1 MDMSTPHGDPRRLMT
16 LLWRSKIERGA
27 RPGPRARISVDDIVN
42 AAIAWADQRGADALT
57 MRDLAAGLGVRPMT
71 LYSHIPDKDTLLALM
86 FDAAMGTHTVEIVD
100 DAGWRD
106 RVRAVVEANLRLFL
120 AHPWLL
126 EMWSE
131 RPPFG
136 PGVIG
141 KYERE
146 LAVLVP
152 LGLPDVQL
160 DAVLTWLIA
169 FVRGAAS
176 DLIAHRAESASG
188 EEWWAEVGPVLEE
201 FVTREEFPLASRIG
215 VAAGEAIGGAY
226 DAEAS
231 WEFGLERVLDG
242 LAPLMNGQGE
252 DSGESMAE
260 GDVRPG
266 TR

>member
-1 MDMSTPHGDPRRLMT
+1 MDVSTPHGDPRRLMT
-16 LLWRSKIERGA
+16 LLWRSKIERAA

-42 AAIAWADQRGADALT
+42 AAIAWADQRGVESIT
-57 MRDLAAGLGVRPMT
+57 MRDLAAEVGVKPMT
-71 LYSHIPDKDTLLALM
+71 LYSHIPDKATLLALM
-86 FDAAMGTHTVEIVD
+86 FDAAMGTHTIDVAD

-106 RVRAVVEANLRLFL
+106 RVRTVIDANLRLFL

-152 LGLPDVQL
+152 LGLPDVQV

-176 DLIAHRAESASG
+176 DLIAHRAEATSG
-188 EEWWAEVGPVLEE
+188 EEWWAEVGPLLQEVI
-201 FVTREEFPLASRIG
+201 TPEEFPLASRIG
-215 VAAGEAIGGAY
+215 VAAGEEIGGAY

-231 WEFGLERVLDG
+231 WQFGLERVLDG
-242 LAPLMNGQGE
+242 LAPLMKDRGE
-252 DSGESMAE
+252 DPGDASIGA
-260 GDVRPG
+260 DVRPR
-266 TR
+266 T